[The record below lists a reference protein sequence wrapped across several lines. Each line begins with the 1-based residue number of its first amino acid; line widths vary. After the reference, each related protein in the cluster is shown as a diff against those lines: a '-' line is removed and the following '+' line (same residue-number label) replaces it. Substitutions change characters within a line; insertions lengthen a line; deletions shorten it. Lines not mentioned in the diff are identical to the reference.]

1 MSMSAK
7 RELDPG
13 KREVKLPHNATTLA
27 NKEVLKNLLAQ
38 LEPED
43 NPRKSEL
50 VIVDG
55 RLVILFKDVEAGKGA
70 GTLQGDETA

>member
-1 MSMSAK
+1 MAMSAK

-38 LEPED
+38 LDPED

-50 VIVDG
+50 AIVNG
-55 RLVILFKDVEAGKGA
+55 KLVILFKDGEVGA
-70 GTLQGDETA
+70 